1 ALGSERL
8 PFRASWLG
16 ERELRLERYESELS
30 CDWTSGSFMIA
41 RKEALVSAGAMDER
55 FFIYSEEPDLC
66 LRIKKAGW
74 DVRHLPTM
82 TILHH
87 AGKAGLNPR
96 MLAQETYARRQY
108 AMKHFSTLRG
118 VAFTAAIG
126 LG

>member
-1 ALGSERL
+1 
-8 PFRASWLG
+8 
-16 ERELRLERYESELS
+16 
-30 CDWTSGSFMIA
+30 
-41 RKEALVSAGAMDER
+41 DER

-96 MLAQETYARRQY
+96 MLSQETYARRQY

-126 LG
+126 LGLVLRLVTSRDAARRSAYTRALGTLMGFVPPPFGTPPQVAVATPATLAHDS